1 MTSGILTIS
10 SSLSTFFLCISLSTF
25 FLSISHVYSCLS
37 LYNFLPH
44 LLFLYFQLLT
54 HSINPSGK
62 HQVFKIIFPN
72 ISLESVTSFLFL
84 QLPLY
89 SPFLSLC
96 LLLFLSFHFHF
107 HSSFLLSCQ
116 NETCHTCFLFFF
128 GSGTAVKMHSF
139 FFH

>member
-1 MTSGILTIS
+1 MQSARFKMYCRIYCPQYKDGMSVGTRY
-10 SSLSTFFLCISLSTF
+10 LSTF

-116 NETCHTCFLFFF
+116 NETCHTCFLFFRERY
-128 GSGTAVKMHSF
+128 GG
-139 FFH
+139 